1 MITKPK
7 IQIDLKQVES
17 LAANGL
23 THEQIAAALGI
34 SESTLTKRK
43 KENTDFTDAI
53 KRGKAK
59 GIALVTNKL
68 MESIKGG
75 NMTGMIFF
83 LKTQAGWKETNVQ
96 EHTGEIV
103 TRGLSDDELDRRIA
117 ELGAKTGV
125 IVSTSRETEAD
136 SD

>member
-7 IQIDLKQVES
+7 IQIDLAKVES

-23 THEQIAAALGI
+23 TDEQIASALGI
-34 SESTLTKRK
+34 SRTTLANRKR
-43 KENTDFTDAI
+43 ENEQFVQAI

-75 NMTGMIFF
+75 NMTAMIFF

-96 EHTGEIV
+96 EHTGANGTALQPPVFNFNPVKPKNE
-103 TRGLSDDELDRRIA
+103 S
-117 ELGAKTGV
+117 
-125 IVSTSRETEAD
+125 S
-136 SD
+136 

>member
-7 IQIDLKQVES
+7 IHIDLKQVES

-23 THEQIAAALGI
+23 TQEQIAAALGI
-34 SESTLTKRK
+34 SESTLHQRKRDCA
-43 KENTDFTDAI
+43 DFAAAI

-96 EHTGEIV
+96 EVTGIDGQPIQHAVEIKV
-103 TRGLSDDELDRRIA
+103 SFDD
-117 ELGAKTGV
+117 
-125 IVSTSRETEAD
+125 
-136 SD
+136 

>member
-7 IQIDLKQVES
+7 IHIDLKQVES

-59 GIALVTNKL
+59 GIAVVTNKL

-83 LKTQAGWKETNVQ
+83 LRRKRVGKRQTCKNTQARMVAQFK
-96 EHTGEIV
+96 
-103 TRGLSDDELDRRIA
+103 
-117 ELGAKTGV
+117 
-125 IVSTSRETEAD
+125 
-136 SD
+136 

>member
-23 THEQIAAALGI
+23 TQEQIACALGI
-34 SESTLTKRK
+34 SESTLHQRKRDSA
-43 KENTDFTDAI
+43 DFAAAI

-96 EHTGEIV
+96 EHTGANGGAIQV
-103 TRGLSDDELDRRIA
+103 NTTAMSA
-117 ELGAKTGV
+117 EEAYNLLINGGTIKT
-125 IVSTSRETEAD
+125 D
-136 SD
+136 

>member
-7 IQIDLKQVES
+7 IKIDLKQVES

-23 THEQIAAALGI
+23 TDEQIASALGI
-34 SESTLTKRK
+34 SRTTLSNRKR
-43 KENTDFTDAI
+43 ENEQFVLAI

-75 NMTGMIFF
+75 NITGMIFF
-83 LKTQAGWKETNVQ
+83 LKTQAGWKETNAQ
-96 EHTGEIV
+96 EE
-103 TRGLSDDELDRRIA
+103 ENK
-117 ELGAKTGV
+117 EAKNNPKNTITINV
-125 IVSTSRETEAD
+125 VDARKNAKS
-136 SD
+136 

>member
-1 MITKPK
+1 MSYLMITKPK

-23 THEQIAAALGI
+23 TQEQIAAALGI
-34 SESTLTKRK
+34 SERTLRSRK
-43 KENTDFTDAI
+43 GEIADFADAI

-96 EHTGEIV
+96 EHTGKDGTALQAPV
-103 TRGLSDDELDRRIA
+103 FSFQPVKPKDD
-117 ELGAKTGV
+117 
-125 IVSTSRETEAD
+125 
-136 SD
+136 

>member
-7 IQIDLKQVES
+7 IHIDLKQVES

-23 THEQIAAALGI
+23 TQEQIASALGI
-34 SESTLTKRK
+34 SETTLHQRKRDSA
-43 KENTDFTDAI
+43 DFAAAI

-96 EHTGEIV
+96 EHTGANGGSIQVNTTVMTPEEAYNLLINGG
-103 TRGLSDDELDRRIA
+103 TI
-117 ELGAKTGV
+117 KT
-125 IVSTSRETEAD
+125 D
-136 SD
+136 

>member
-7 IQIDLKQVES
+7 IHIDLKQVES

-23 THEQIAAALGI
+23 TQEQIATALGI
-34 SESTLTKRK
+34 SESTLHKRK
-43 KENTDFTDAI
+43 QENTEFTAAI

-96 EHTGEIV
+96 EHTGANGKDLIPSAKQM
-103 TRGLSDDELDRRIA
+103 TTDELKA
-117 ELGAKTGV
+117 ELEALGV
-125 IVSTSRETEAD
+125 KL
-136 SD
+136 

>member
-7 IQIDLKQVES
+7 IHIDLKQVES

-23 THEQIAAALGI
+23 TQEQIAAALGI
-34 SESTLTKRK
+34 SERTLRSRK
-43 KENTDFTDAI
+43 GEIADFADAI

-96 EHTGEIV
+96 EHTGKDGTALQAPV
-103 TRGLSDDELDRRIA
+103 FRFQPVKQKDD
-117 ELGAKTGV
+117 
-125 IVSTSRETEAD
+125 
-136 SD
+136 

>member
-7 IQIDLKQVES
+7 IHIDLKQVES

-23 THEQIAAALGI
+23 TDEQIASALGI
-34 SESTLTKRK
+34 SRTTLSNRKR
-43 KENTDFTDAI
+43 ENEQFVLAI

-83 LKTQAGWKETNVQ
+83 LKTQAGWRETSVQ
-96 EHTGEIV
+96 EE
-103 TRGLSDDELDRRIA
+103 ENK
-117 ELGAKTGV
+117 EAKNKPKNTITINV
-125 IVSTSRETEAD
+125 VDARKHAKSK
-136 SD
+136 

>member
-7 IQIDLKQVES
+7 IQIVLKQVES

-43 KENTDFTDAI
+43 RESADFTDAI

-59 GIALVTNKL
+59 GIAVVTNKL

-96 EHTGEIV
+96 EHTGAN
-103 TRGLSDDELDRRIA
+103 G
-117 ELGAKTGV
+117 GV
-125 IVSTSRETEAD
+125 IQVNTTAMSAEEAYNLLINGGTIKTD
-136 SD
+136 

>member
-7 IQIDLKQVES
+7 IKIDLAKVES

-23 THEQIAAALGI
+23 TQEQIASALGI
-34 SESTLTKRK
+34 SETTLHQRKRDSA
-43 KENTDFTDAI
+43 DFAAAI

-96 EHTGEIV
+96 EHTGANGGAIQV
-103 TRGLSDDELDRRIA
+103 NTTAMSA
-117 ELGAKTGV
+117 EEAYNLLINGGTIKT
-125 IVSTSRETEAD
+125 D
-136 SD
+136 

>member
-7 IQIDLKQVES
+7 IHIDLKQVES

-23 THEQIAAALGI
+23 TQEQIAAALGI
-34 SESTLTKRK
+34 SESTLHKRK
-43 KENTDFTDAI
+43 KENTEFTAAI

-75 NMTGMIFF
+75 NMTAMIFF

-96 EHTGEIV
+96 EHTGANGKPLIPSAKEM
-103 TRGLSDDELDRRIA
+103 TTDELKA
-117 ELGAKTGV
+117 ELEALGV
-125 IVSTSRETEAD
+125 KL
-136 SD
+136 

>member
-23 THEQIAAALGI
+23 TQEQIAAALGI
-34 SESTLTKRK
+34 SESTLHKRK
-43 KENTDFTDAI
+43 QENTEFTAAI

-96 EHTGEIV
+96 EHTGANGTALIPSAKQM
-103 TRGLSDDELDRRIA
+103 TTDELKA
-117 ELGAKTGV
+117 ELEALGV
-125 IVSTSRETEAD
+125 KF
-136 SD
+136 

>member
-7 IQIDLKQVES
+7 IQIDLNKVES

-23 THEQIAAALGI
+23 TQEQIACALGI

-96 EHTGEIV
+96 EHTGAN
-103 TRGLSDDELDRRIA
+103 G
-117 ELGAKTGV
+117 GAIQVNTTVMTPEEAYNLLINGGTIKT
-125 IVSTSRETEAD
+125 D
-136 SD
+136 

>member
-7 IQIDLKQVES
+7 IHIDLKQVES

-23 THEQIAAALGI
+23 TDEQIASALGI
-34 SESTLTKRK
+34 SRTTLANRKR
-43 KENTDFTDAI
+43 ENEQFVQAI

-75 NMTGMIFF
+75 NITAMIFF

-96 EHTGEIV
+96 EHTGANGTALQPPVFNFNPVKPKNE
-103 TRGLSDDELDRRIA
+103 S
-117 ELGAKTGV
+117 
-125 IVSTSRETEAD
+125 S
-136 SD
+136 

>member
-7 IQIDLKQVES
+7 IHIDLKQVES

-23 THEQIAAALGI
+23 TQEQIAAALGI
-34 SESTLTKRK
+34 SERTLRSRK
-43 KENTDFTDAI
+43 GEIADFADAI

-96 EHTGEIV
+96 EHTGKDGTALQV
-103 TRGLSDDELDRRIA
+103 PVFSFQPVKPKDD
-117 ELGAKTGV
+117 
-125 IVSTSRETEAD
+125 
-136 SD
+136 

>member
-7 IQIDLKQVES
+7 IHIDLKQVES

-23 THEQIAAALGI
+23 TQEQIAAALGI
-34 SESTLTKRK
+34 SERTLRSRK
-43 KENTDFTDAI
+43 GEIADFADAI

-96 EHTGEIV
+96 ELTGANGDPISLLLTQV
-103 TRGLSDDELDRRIA
+103 QGNSLGVSQSTADDD
-117 ELGAKTGV
+117 
-125 IVSTSRETEAD
+125 D
-136 SD
+136 

>member
-7 IQIDLKQVES
+7 IHIDLKQVES

-23 THEQIAAALGI
+23 TQEQIAAALGI
-34 SESTLTKRK
+34 SERTLRSRK
-43 KENTDFTDAI
+43 GEIADFADAI

-96 EHTGEIV
+96 EHTGKDGTALQPPV
-103 TRGLSDDELDRRIA
+103 FNFQPVKPKDD
-117 ELGAKTGV
+117 
-125 IVSTSRETEAD
+125 
-136 SD
+136 

>member
-7 IQIDLKQVES
+7 IHIDLAKVES

-23 THEQIAAALGI
+23 TQEQIAAALGI
-34 SESTLTKRK
+34 SESTLHKRK
-43 KENTDFTDAI
+43 QENTDFTAAI

-96 EHTGEIV
+96 EVTGANGEAIQHAV
-103 TRGLSDDELDRRIA
+103 SIKIEFDDE
-117 ELGAKTGV
+117 
-125 IVSTSRETEAD
+125 
-136 SD
+136 

>member
-7 IQIDLKQVES
+7 IHIDLKQVES

-23 THEQIAAALGI
+23 TQEQIASALGI
-34 SESTLTKRK
+34 SERTLRSRK
-43 KENTDFTDAI
+43 GEIADFADAI

-68 MESIKGG
+68 MESIKAG

-96 EHTGEIV
+96 EHTGKDGTALQAPV
-103 TRGLSDDELDRRIA
+103 FSFQPVKPKDD
-117 ELGAKTGV
+117 
-125 IVSTSRETEAD
+125 
-136 SD
+136 

>member
-7 IQIDLKQVES
+7 IHIDLKQVES

-23 THEQIAAALGI
+23 TQEQIASALGI
-34 SESTLTKRK
+34 SESTLHQRKRDSA
-43 KENTDFTDAI
+43 DFAAAI

-96 EHTGEIV
+96 EHTGANGGAIQV
-103 TRGLSDDELDRRIA
+103 NTTAMSA
-117 ELGAKTGV
+117 EEAYNLLINGGTIKT
-125 IVSTSRETEAD
+125 D
-136 SD
+136 

>member
-7 IQIDLKQVES
+7 IHIDLKQVES

-23 THEQIAAALGI
+23 TQEQIASALGI
-34 SESTLTKRK
+34 SERTLRSRK
-43 KENTDFTDAI
+43 GEIADFADAI

-96 EHTGEIV
+96 EVTGANGDPISLLLTQV
-103 TRGLSDDELDRRIA
+103 QGNSLGVSQLTADDD
-117 ELGAKTGV
+117 
-125 IVSTSRETEAD
+125 D
-136 SD
+136 

>member
-23 THEQIAAALGI
+23 TQEQIACALGI

-83 LKTQAGWKETNVQ
+83 LKTQAGWKETNIQ
-96 EHTGEIV
+96 EHTGANGGAIQV
-103 TRGLSDDELDRRIA
+103 NTTAMSA
-117 ELGAKTGV
+117 EEAYNLLINGGTIKT
-125 IVSTSRETEAD
+125 D
-136 SD
+136 QQ

>member
-7 IQIDLKQVES
+7 IHIDLKQVES
-17 LAANGL
+17 LADNGL
-23 THEQIAAALGI
+23 TQEQIAAALGI
-34 SESTLTKRK
+34 SEQTFYKRK
-43 KENTDFTDAI
+43 RDNIEFIDAI

-96 EHTGEIV
+96 EHTGANGTALQPPV
-103 TRGLSDDELDRRIA
+103 FNFNPVKPKDE
-117 ELGAKTGV
+117 
-125 IVSTSRETEAD
+125 SS
-136 SD
+136 

>member
-7 IQIDLKQVES
+7 IQIDLNKVES

-23 THEQIAAALGI
+23 TQEQIASALGI
-34 SESTLTKRK
+34 SETTLHQRKRD
-43 KENTDFTDAI
+43 NTDFAAAI

-96 EHTGEIV
+96 EHTGANGTALQPPVFNFNPVKHKNE
-103 TRGLSDDELDRRIA
+103 S
-117 ELGAKTGV
+117 
-125 IVSTSRETEAD
+125 S
-136 SD
+136 

>member
-7 IQIDLKQVES
+7 IKIDLKQVEA

-23 THEQIAAALGI
+23 TDEQIASALGI
-34 SESTLTKRK
+34 SRTTLSNRKR
-43 KENTDFTDAI
+43 ENEQFVLAI

-75 NMTGMIFF
+75 NITGMIFF
-83 LKTQAGWKETNVQ
+83 LKTQAGWKETNIQ
-96 EHTGEIV
+96 EHTGANGDPISLLLTQV
-103 TRGLSDDELDRRIA
+103 QGNSLGVSQSTANDDD
-117 ELGAKTGV
+117 
-125 IVSTSRETEAD
+125 
-136 SD
+136 

>member
-23 THEQIAAALGI
+23 TQEQIACALGI

-43 KENTDFTDAI
+43 KENTDFADAI

-75 NMTGMIFF
+75 NMTAMIFF

-96 EHTGEIV
+96 EHTGKDGTALIP
-103 TRGLSDDELDRRIA
+103 TAKQMTTDELKA
-117 ELGAKTGV
+117 ELEALGV
-125 IVSTSRETEAD
+125 KL
-136 SD
+136 

>member
-7 IQIDLKQVES
+7 IKIDLKQVES

-23 THEQIAAALGI
+23 TDEQIASALGI
-34 SESTLTKRK
+34 SRTTLSNRKR
-43 KENTDFTDAI
+43 ENEQFVLAI

-75 NMTGMIFF
+75 NITGMIFF

-96 EHTGEIV
+96 EENK
-103 TRGLSDDELDRRIA
+103 E
-117 ELGAKTGV
+117 AKNNPKNTITINV
-125 IVSTSRETEAD
+125 VDARKNAKSK
-136 SD
+136 

>member
-7 IQIDLKQVES
+7 IHIDLKQVES

-23 THEQIAAALGI
+23 TQEQIAAALGI
-34 SESTLTKRK
+34 SESTLHKRK
-43 KENTDFTDAI
+43 QENTEFTAAI

-96 EHTGEIV
+96 EHTGANGTALIPSAKQM
-103 TRGLSDDELDRRIA
+103 TTDELKA
-117 ELGAKTGV
+117 ELEALGV
-125 IVSTSRETEAD
+125 KF
-136 SD
+136 

>member
-7 IQIDLKQVES
+7 IQIDLAKVES

-23 THEQIAAALGI
+23 TQEQIASALGI

-96 EHTGEIV
+96 EHTGANGKDLIPSAKQM
-103 TRGLSDDELDRRIA
+103 TTDELKA
-117 ELGAKTGV
+117 ELEALGV
-125 IVSTSRETEAD
+125 KL
-136 SD
+136 

>member
-23 THEQIAAALGI
+23 TDEQIASALGI
-34 SESTLTKRK
+34 SRTTLSNRKR
-43 KENTDFTDAI
+43 ENEQFVQAI

-96 EHTGEIV
+96 EHTGANGKDLIPSAKQM
-103 TRGLSDDELDRRIA
+103 TTDELKA
-117 ELGAKTGV
+117 ELEALGV
-125 IVSTSRETEAD
+125 KF
-136 SD
+136 

>member
-7 IQIDLKQVES
+7 IHIDLKQVES

-23 THEQIAAALGI
+23 TQEQIAAALGI
-34 SESTLTKRK
+34 SESTLHKRK
-43 KENTDFTDAI
+43 QENPEFTAAI

-75 NMTGMIFF
+75 NMTAMIFF
-83 LKTQAGWKETNVQ
+83 LKTQAGWKEPASQ
-96 EHTGEIV
+96 EPV
-103 TRGLSDDELDRRIA
+103 KDDLASALNKLIDK
-117 ELGAKTGV
+117 LPN
-125 IVSTSRETEAD
+125 
-136 SD
+136 

>member
-7 IQIDLKQVES
+7 IHIDLKQVES

-23 THEQIAAALGI
+23 TQEQIASALGI
-34 SESTLTKRK
+34 SETTLHQRKRDSA
-43 KENTDFTDAI
+43 DFAAAI

-96 EHTGEIV
+96 EHTGANGGAIQV
-103 TRGLSDDELDRRIA
+103 NTTAMSA
-117 ELGAKTGV
+117 EEAYNLLINGGTIKT
-125 IVSTSRETEAD
+125 D
-136 SD
+136 

>member
-7 IQIDLKQVES
+7 IHIDLKQVES

-23 THEQIAAALGI
+23 TQEQIASALGI
-34 SESTLTKRK
+34 SERTLRSRK
-43 KENTDFTDAI
+43 GEIADFADAI

-96 EHTGEIV
+96 ELTGANGDPISLLLTQV
-103 TRGLSDDELDRRIA
+103 QGNSLGVSQSTADDD
-117 ELGAKTGV
+117 
-125 IVSTSRETEAD
+125 D
-136 SD
+136 